1 MAARSENELGE
12 KFDRCLADT
21 LIKVAGGAAIG
32 IIASVALFK
41 SRSFPIWF
49 GSGIGLGM
57 GWSNCRHDLQS
68 PYLLYGKRVKE
79 DTSKGLQTYA
89 VKLIYFSDLTSDKY
103 LILVRDLLLMD
114 GKGVDCGDLLAFQ
127 DALGKMRVVDDKIL
141 FELNVALP
149 SNSFSANVDKAERCR
164 EIHEQLIEMRKHR
177 MNLIQRCI
185 EVNQA
190 KITQMRRE
198 DAPPSDIRIVQNTL
212 RLIRSELDV
221 EGIVN
226 ERSEKAIHDRC
237 RAFV

>member
-1 MAARSENELGE
+1 MTHFFHLDQIRLNVAPMAARSENELGE

-89 VKLIYFSDLTSDKY
+89 VKSS
-103 LILVRDLLLMD
+103 
-114 GKGVDCGDLLAFQ
+114 
-127 DALGKMRVVDDKIL
+127 
-141 FELNVALP
+141 
-149 SNSFSANVDKAERCR
+149 
-164 EIHEQLIEMRKHR
+164 
-177 MNLIQRCI
+177 
-185 EVNQA
+185 
-190 KITQMRRE
+190 
-198 DAPPSDIRIVQNTL
+198 PPSVGSVEQNQPQ
-212 RLIRSELDV
+212 
-221 EGIVN
+221 
-226 ERSEKAIHDRC
+226 
-237 RAFV
+237 

>member
-1 MAARSENELGE
+1 MSNKSENELGE
-12 KFDRCLADT
+12 KLDRCLADS
-21 LIKVAGGAAIG
+21 LLKIAGGAAIG

-57 GWSNCRHDLQS
+57 GWNNCRHDLQN
-68 PYLLYGKRVKE
+68 PYVYYGKKISTETQPLASANDNRNNKQVE
-79 DTSKGLQTYA
+79 
-89 VKLIYFSDLTSDKY
+89 LI
-103 LILVRDLLLMD
+103 
-114 GKGVDCGDLLAFQ
+114 Q
-127 DALGKMRVVDDKIL
+127 DALSKMRVVDDKIL

-149 SNSFSANVDKAERCR
+149 SHSFSENVDKGERCKEVQR
-164 EIHEQLIEMRKHR
+164 QLLEMRTMR

-185 EVNQA
+185 KANQN
-190 KITQMRRE
+190 KISEMRKQ
-198 DAPPSDIRIVQNTL
+198 DLPPSDIRIVQNTL

-237 RAFV
+237 RTFS